1 MMPWEKYASAATAP
15 APEAGPWTKY
25 AGAPVETP
33 AEPAKA
39 PEPSLLDKAKGV
51 GEAGLALASGIP
63 ATLAGQVYGVGKTL
77 TGGEYGTQA
86 GAAEGEAAG
95 VDLANKLT
103 YQPKT
108 ATGKDY
114 LERMGQTFDDS
125 KLAGLPVEGSVL
137 SQIPKVPKAA
147 GAAARTVSE
156 APAAVGR
163 AAVNALPAV
172 DAETAQLARD
182 AHAMGFRLR
191 PDQVYG
197 NRVGNIAGELSS
209 QVPLSGSARDANQA
223 VFNRNVVKAIG
234 GEGDKLTRQVFNQA
248 MEKAGS
254 TIGAVA
260 ERTPLPIDYNF
271 LQKLEA
277 HATDAK
283 QYESPE
289 IANAV
294 EGYMRTIRD
303 QSKSKAPPSVAGAA
317 GGVPSEVRVL
327 PGPAFRTLN
336 TKLNNQIRSSQ
347 NGDLRRVLGDFQ
359 DDLHDERAKFLS
371 PEDAKLYDEARRQY
385 AAGKTLEPLVA
396 KSATGD
402 IKPSAL
408 LGAVT
413 ANRAGK
419 AAAARGNAGDLGK
432 LADIGQRFLKEPG
445 SSGTAERNRLM
456 ALPAGAAGGGAVL
469 AGLPAAAGTAAA
481 GYGAAN
487 LYNRLGPRL
496 TQRLIDRPP
505 VSPPS
510 TP

>member
-1 MMPWEKYASAATAP
+1 MNPWEKYAAQANPATS
-15 APEAGPWTKY
+15 EAGPWTKY
-25 AGAPVETP
+25 AATAAGPTEAPKPATP
-33 AEPAKA
+33 
-39 PEPSLLDKAKGV
+39 PEPSFLDKAKGA

-77 TGGEYGTQA
+77 TGGKYGTQE
-86 GAAEGEAAG
+86 GIQEGEKAG

-103 YQPKT
+103 YEPKT

-114 LERMGQTFDDS
+114 LGRVGQAFDDS
-125 KLAGLPVEGSVL
+125 KLAGLPVEGSAL
-137 SQIPKVPKAA
+137 AQIPKVPQAASIGRAAA
-147 GAAARTVSE
+147 GE
-156 APAAVGR
+156 APGALGR

-182 AHAMGFRLR
+182 AHAMGFRLG
-191 PDQVYG
+191 PHQVYG
-197 NRVGNIAGELSS
+197 SKYGKAAGELSEENPFITTNRE
-209 QVPLSGSARDANQA
+209 QNQK
-223 VFNRNVVKAIG
+223 VFNQNVVKAIG
-234 GEGDKLTRQVFNQA
+234 GQGDKLTRQVFNQA
-248 MEKAGS
+248 MEKSGS

-260 ERTPLPIDYNF
+260 ERTPLPIDYTF

-277 HATDAK
+277 HAADAK

-289 IANAV
+289 VANAV

-303 QSKSKAPPSVAGAA
+303 QAKSTEAPPIAGAA
-317 GGVPSEVRVL
+317 GGKPMPVRVL
-327 PGPAFRTLN
+327 PGPVFRTLN

-402 IKPSAL
+402 IKPAAL

-413 ANRAGK
+413 ANRSGK
-419 AAAARGNAGDLGK
+419 AAMARGNGGDLGK
-432 LADIGQRFLKEPG
+432 LADIGQRFLKEQP
-445 SSGTAERNRLM
+445 SSGTAERSLM
-456 ALPAGAAGGGAVL
+456 QNAVTHPVGTLAGAGI
-469 AGLPAAAGTAAA
+469 AGLTLPVASAYNK
-481 GYGAAN
+481 YGPGLA
-487 LYNRLGPRL
+487 
-496 TQRLIDRPP
+496 QRLIDRPP
-505 VSPPS
+505 Q
-510 TP
+510 